1 MNDRIGISI
10 RCMLWIDPLADERVW
25 WLDDQKFSKLFCQ
38 KIRTYGLLFLYL
50 CIRLRDMIIMI
61 VLLIAFV
68 ASVAFTAL
76 FKDWIFEDTDWAEFA
91 LIWCGVLVVFGTIG
105 LFLNL
110 LIS

>member
-1 MNDRIGISI
+1 
-10 RCMLWIDPLADERVW
+10 
-25 WLDDQKFSKLFCQ
+25 
-38 KIRTYGLLFLYL
+38 
-50 CIRLRDMIIMI
+50 MIIMI

-105 LFLNL
+105 LILS
-110 LIS
+110 LIVA

>member
-1 MNDRIGISI
+1 M
-10 RCMLWIDPLADERVW
+10 
-25 WLDDQKFSKLFCQ
+25 
-38 KIRTYGLLFLYL
+38 
-50 CIRLRDMIIMI
+50 MI

-68 ASVAFTAL
+68 ISVAFKAL
-76 FKDWIFEDTDWAEFA
+76 NLDIWIFEDTDWAEFA

>member
-1 MNDRIGISI
+1 
-10 RCMLWIDPLADERVW
+10 
-25 WLDDQKFSKLFCQ
+25 
-38 KIRTYGLLFLYL
+38 
-50 CIRLRDMIIMI
+50 MI

-68 ASVAFTAL
+68 ISVAFTAL

-110 LIS
+110 LIA